1 MPLTRPVPSDVPA
14 FQALQY
20 RFAAHVRDPRRPPPP
35 GLEDRR
41 LAVYRELLFNNIA
54 GFLADYFPVLRRIT
68 PAARWQAMVRD
79 FFARHRARTP
89 LFPQMAREFLRYLEE
104 ERDDAEDPPFLRE
117 LAHYEW
123 IEAALAI
130 DPRDA
135 QLPAGAAA
143 SADLLA
149 GRPVLSPLAWAL
161 RYRFPVH
168 RIGPGFQ
175 PREAPPQPT
184 YLLVYR
190 DGGDVV
196 RFLELNEVTARL
208 LDLLAAPGGQS
219 GAELLAQIAAELRH
233 PQPQAVIEAG
243 AALLADLRL
252 RGVVLGA
259 RARSA

>member
-1 MPLTRPVPSDVPA
+1 MTRPAASGVPA

-41 LAVYRELLFNNIA
+41 LAVYRELLYNNVA

-68 PAARWQAMVRD
+68 PPGRWEAMVRD
-79 FFARHRARTP
+79 YFARHRARTP

-104 ERDDAEDPPFLRE
+104 ERDDPEDPPFLRE

-135 QLPAGAAA
+135 ELPADADGG
-143 SADLLA
+143 ADLLA
-149 GRPVLSPLAWAL
+149 GRPVLNPLAWAL

-168 RIGPGFQ
+168 RIGPDFQ

-190 DGGDVV
+190 DREDVV
-196 RFLELNEVTARL
+196 RFLELNDVTARL
-208 LDLLAAPGGQS
+208 LELLVAPVGCS
-219 GAELLAQIAAELRH
+219 GAQLLAQIAAELRH
-233 PQPQAVIEAG
+233 PQPQAVLDAG
-243 AALLADLRL
+243 AALLADLRR

-259 RARSA
+259 RPPSAS